1 MKKVSF
7 VSMRGILVVGIGIL
21 VLTAAVS
28 AKEVRITV
36 ENVAPAD
43 GVRITPVWFGIHD
56 GSFDNFDVGSAA
68 SPQLEM
74 LAEDGDPSGIV
85 GGFTGATN
93 GVVFGPVTAPGQP
106 PIYHPGET
114 GSVVVDFDPS
124 TDQYFSFLS
133 MVIPSNDAFIGN
145 DDPTAYQISQG
156 GIFQPLV
163 IDVFGSSVWDA
174 GTEFNDEIP
183 ANTPLL
189 GQAVANTGI
198 TQGGLVQLHG
208 GFLPGGNVL
217 TGFPGADFTAE
228 GYKVA
233 RISIVPIPE
242 PASLLL
248 VAMGTT
254 LVGLRRRSLL
264 RSR

>member
-1 MKKVSF
+1 VQ
-7 VSMRGILVVGIGIL
+7 
-21 VLTAAVS
+21 
-28 AKEVRITV
+28 ITV

-43 GVRITPVWFGIHD
+43 GVRITPLWFGIHD
-56 GSFDNFDVGSAA
+56 GSFDAFDAGSAA
-68 SPQLEM
+68 SAQLEM
-74 LAEDGDPSGIV
+74 LAEDGDPSGISGSFAGV
-85 GGFTGATN
+85 TD

-114 GSVVVDFDPS
+114 GSVTVDVDPS
-124 TDQYFSFLS
+124 TDLYLSFLS

-156 GIFQPLV
+156 GVFQPLV

-189 GQAVANTGI
+189 GQTVPNTGT
-198 TQGGLVQLHG
+198 TQGGLVQFHG
-208 GFLPGGNVL
+208 GFLAGGNVL
-217 TGFPGADFTAE
+217 TAFPGADFTAP
-228 GYKVA
+228 GYQVA
-233 RISIVPIPE
+233 QIRIAPVVPA

-254 LVGLRRRSLL
+254 LVGMRRRSLL
-264 RSR
+264 KSR